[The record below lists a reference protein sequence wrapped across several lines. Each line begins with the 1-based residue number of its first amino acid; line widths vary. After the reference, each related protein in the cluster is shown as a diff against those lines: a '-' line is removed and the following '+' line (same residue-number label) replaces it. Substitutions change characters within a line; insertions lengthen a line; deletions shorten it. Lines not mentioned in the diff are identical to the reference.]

1 MLPGRI
7 PLRGVRRSALTRGG
21 QQRGH
26 TAFND
31 MRQFELASTEPLG
44 GGDPRG
50 NEQWRGRGPF
60 LRQRAAAEGEG
71 GRIAENKAEGGE
83 GGRPQKGGGNRDSG
97 RRPSNGMDEQPPF
110 WRQIPT
116 DTRGI
121 EGREEDRRENRK
133 TVTRGRGQ
141 SSEIRGSQRLATKMG
156 DYGGQQRHTKRVMA
170 AVEH

>member
-1 MLPGRI
+1 
-7 PLRGVRRSALTRGG
+7 
-21 QQRGH
+21 
-26 TAFND
+26 
-31 MRQFELASTEPLG
+31 
-44 GGDPRG
+44 
-50 NEQWRGRGPF
+50 

-83 GGRPQKGGGNRDSG
+83 GGRPQKGGGNRDSW
-97 RRPSNGMDEQPPF
+97 RP
-110 WRQIPT
+110 IPT
-116 DTRGI
+116 DTQGI
-121 EGREEDRRENRK
+121 EGREEDRREKRK

>member
-1 MLPGRI
+1 VHSPAGD
-7 PLRGVRRSALTRGG
+7 SKGG
-21 QQRGH
+21 I

-97 RRPSNGMDEQPPF
+97 RRPSNGMDGTAPF
-110 WRQIPT
+110 LAT
-116 DTRGI
+116 DTNGYAGDRGKGKKI
-121 EGREEDRRENRK
+121 
-133 TVTRGRGQ
+133 
-141 SSEIRGSQRLATKMG
+141 
-156 DYGGQQRHTKRVMA
+156 GGKSGKQ
-170 AVEH
+170 

>member
-1 MLPGRI
+1 MHSPAGD
-7 PLRGVRRSALTRGG
+7 SKGG
-21 QQRGH
+21 I

-83 GGRPQKGGGNRDSG
+83 GGRPQKGGGNRDS
-97 RRPSNGMDEQPPF
+97 

-121 EGREEDRRENRK
+121 EGRGRRSEGKAEN
-133 TVTRGRGQ
+133 
-141 SSEIRGSQRLATKMG
+141 S
-156 DYGGQQRHTKRVMA
+156 DPW
-170 AVEH
+170 